1 MKARAVL
8 EVTCKDR
15 GARDSLTSVLTP
27 DNEGGPR
34 GLGIRLERKT
44 KKLTILME
52 ADSAA
57 TAMSTSLAFLRDI
70 ALFQEVWLLSQPKR
84 G

>member
-1 MKARAVL
+1 MKARALL
-8 EVTCKDR
+8 EVDCSDKES
-15 GARDSLTSVLTP
+15 RDSLRSVLAP

-34 GLGIRLERKT
+34 GLGIRLERRAR
-44 KKLTILME
+44 KLSILIE

-57 TAMSTSLAFLRDI
+57 TAMSTGLAFLRDI